1 MQQNVDL
8 HFNDEYKTFTAI
20 SGEFSHAKPSI
31 IKDKNGGYDIESF
44 SHAFYPLRSWS
55 KIDASD
61 YYAAT
66 DIGAKFKSREAIY
79 KFFNMSWDGPQ
90 EEATC

>member
-1 MQQNVDL
+1 ML
-8 HFNDEYKTFTAI
+8 FR
-20 SGEFSHAKPSI
+20 SHAKPSI
-31 IKDKNGGYDIESF
+31 TNDPNGGFDIQSY
-44 SHAFYPLRSWS
+44 SHAFYPLRSWD

-66 DIGAKFKSREAIY
+66 ELGAKFKSREAIY
-79 KFFNMSWDGPQ
+79 KFFNLPWSGPQ